1 MEAKIKHLEFIQA
14 IITRMSQNSFLVK
27 GWCVTLISAIYA
39 LAAKDAARDYVLVT
53 YIVIPSFWVLDGFFI
68 AVERRYR
75 DLYREVATRTEA
87 SIDFDLDAT
96 RFVVGRG
103 TWPAGIFSKTLLVF
117 YPIMIAV
124 ALVVMF
130 LIGDNSKKANKTVVA
145 AAGNVSLSLRSGSSS
160 SAVPHF

>member
-53 YIVIPSFWVLDGFFI
+53 YIVIPSFWILDGFFI
-68 AVERRYR
+68 AAERRYR
-75 DLYREVATRTEA
+75 DLYREVSARTES
-87 SIDFDLDAT
+87 SIDFDLDAS
-96 RFVVGRG
+96 RFAVGRC
-103 TWPAGIFSKTLLVF
+103 TWSAGIFSKTLLVF
-117 YPIMIAV
+117 YPIMITV

-130 LIGDNSKKANKTVVA
+130 LIGNHKEANKTVVA
-145 AAGNVSLSLRSGSSS
+145 TAGSVSLSLHSDSPIA
-160 SAVPHF
+160 AVPHL